1 MLLEQFILEREVER
15 DPVGDPLAREPL
27 VGLLDRLAE
36 RAARSPADVAREL
49 VDAEHDAVVPVVQVR
64 RELLHQVGELVALAD
79 RHLLH
84 ALLGLRGADVDV
96 RAGGSGETELEATVP
111 HVVDDVG
118 GHEHLACL
126 RADHVRADH
135 ISEGVDVALVG
146 EVLTAA
152 EVVALPERDRLS
164 HHVAQRLGLVVDVA
178 DLAERGPAP
187 EHEDRPSLQQ
197 PDEHPLLPVGHD
209 VARAHHHRERD
220 RRRREPRRRELLEQP
235 ILTEQLVEPVL
246 DLLRAAVDRRLL
258 RDRQQRRPR
267 VDHGGADEHVVTDPP
282 PEQIDHRARRLRG
295 GTRTC
300 RARSRTPRRPST
312 SAMRSRSVRSAV
324 MRRMPS
330 GNGASVRPRLS
341 TVTS

>member
-1 MLLEQFILEREVER
+1 MCASA
-15 DPVGDPLAREPL
+15 P
-27 VGLLDRLAE
+27 
-36 RAARSPADVAREL
+36 
-49 VDAEHDAVVPVVQVR
+49 
-64 RELLHQVGELVALAD
+64 
-79 RHLLH
+79 
-84 ALLGLRGADVDV
+84 
-96 RAGGSGETELEATVP
+96 
-111 HVVDDVG
+111 
-118 GHEHLACL
+118 
-126 RADHVRADH
+126 DH

-235 ILTEQLVEPVL
+235 VLTEQLVEPVL
-246 DLLRAAVDRRLL
+246 DLLRTAVDRRLL

-282 PEQIDHRARRLRG
+282 PEQIDHELDVFGVVRAHVVHAVELLAPEHVGHAVAIGAVGGDAPDAVGERRVGAPAVEHGDVVTASRQLLHEREAVELR
-295 GTRTC
+295 T
-300 RARSRTPRRPST
+300 ADDEDLHRREAQDPE
-312 SAMRSRSVRSAV
+312 SAASGRSV
-324 MRRMPS
+324 
-330 GNGASVRPRLS
+330 
-341 TVTS
+341 